1 LSETLKIY
9 LESHP
14 NVVLLCGTANH
25 QFGNKKT
32 CIGNYLPRRIKPM
45 STATSDTGFKDFLLS
60 NDDRYRELASE
71 HRRYEERLRELS
83 GLHYPSEEEKIEE
96 TILKKKKLLLKDQM
110 EAIALRYKP
119 SGSSH

>member
-1 LSETLKIY
+1 
-9 LESHP
+9 
-14 NVVLLCGTANH
+14 
-25 QFGNKKT
+25 
-32 CIGNYLPRRIKPM
+32 M

-83 GLHYPSEEEKIEE
+83 GLHYPSEEEQIEE